1 MTFPCTQVDWK
12 PLPKLNESLHFIAI
26 PSTIHHVSAVS
37 ETQPGEHS
45 MKEDL
50 TILSS
55 CVVAITF
62 G

>member
-1 MTFPCTQVDWK
+1 MCPGGQESS
-12 PLPKLNESLHFIAI
+12 PKAENESLHLIAI
-26 PSTIHHVSAVS
+26 PSTIHHVSAVP

-45 MKEDL
+45 MKEDQ
-50 TILSS
+50 TAQSN